1 MVGGTQRGYRL
12 RWCGASA
19 SQVGT
24 RGEVRRISPPFL
36 RHSFFTAAHQKGAA
50 TMTSTRLAPSRTII
64 ASFAAEHPQQHA
76 PQASAQPPL
85 NQYDDGLYILH
96 VASGPCGSAIPSAA
110 STTPISCA
118 LSNQSVQTYD
128 QGTHALVHSISG
140 AHSGPITDLCHT
152 TNEGSVL
159 VTSGQDGYVRLF
171 DLRQSA
177 AAATNNSS
185 PSKGL
190 SKAVAE
196 MQLPRKEEALS
207 VSIGY
212 GGALAAVGG
221 SRGLVHFF
229 DLRSLGASDSSSS
242 TCSPNLL
249 GTYED
254 AHTEEV
260 TKVRFQPTPDLSGVT
275 TNTLVTASEDG
286 LVCTF
291 DTSKPNE
298 EEALSSVLNVGTP
311 LRDVGFFG
319 PNGEGLYCLTGSET
333 MSVWHH
339 DSAQRICEFGDVRL
353 QLGSSAGM
361 NIDYL
366 VACNWDGNA
375 LSLLAGNSDGGAAI
389 YRVDAG
395 SIALVHTLVGG
406 HKGCVR
412 GFVVGRQRHWITGG
426 EDARLCEWNL
436 DEPQATVSPAASA
449 APRAKTTAASPSQRR
464 GGPIKHTRKKN
475 SNAPY

>member
-1 MVGGTQRGYRL
+1 MT
-12 RWCGASA
+12 
-19 SQVGT
+19 T
-24 RGEVRRISPPFL
+24 R
-36 RHSFFTAAHQKGAA
+36 
-50 TMTSTRLAPSRTII
+50 RLAPSRTII
-64 ASFAAEHPQQHA
+64 ASFAADHPQQHA
-76 PQASAQPPL
+76 QQASAQPPL

-110 STTPISCA
+110 ASTPISCA
-118 LSNQSVQTYD
+118 LSDQSVQTYD
-128 QGTHALVHSISG
+128 QSTHALVHSIPR

-152 TNEGSVL
+152 TNEGSVV

-177 AAATNNSS
+177 AATN
-185 PSKGL
+185 KGI

-207 VSIGY
+207 VAIGY

-229 DLRSLGASDSSSS
+229 DLRSLGASDSTSASS
-242 TCSPNLL
+242 SPNLL

-260 TKVRFQPTPDLSGVT
+260 TKVRFQPTPDLSGGT

-339 DSAQRICEFGDVRL
+339 DSAQRICDFGDVRS

-366 VACNWDGNA
+366 VACSWDGNA

-395 SIALVHTLVGG
+395 SIALTHTLASG

-412 GFVVGRQRHWITGG
+412 GFAVTRQRHWITGG

-436 DEPQATVSPAASA
+436 DGPQAAVSPAASSP
-449 APRAKTTAASPSQRR
+449 PRVKAMVTNPSQRR

>member
-1 MVGGTQRGYRL
+1 MKYLVWGMEPR
-12 RWCGASA
+12 AS
-19 SQVGT
+19 SEFSSTVV
-24 RGEVRRISPPFL
+24 RYSYSRVGEVRRSCSDTYLPAT
-36 RHSFFTAAHQKGAA
+36 HFFTRSRKAA
-50 TMTSTRLAPSRTII
+50 TMTTRRLAPSRTII

-76 PQASAQPPL
+76 QQASAQPPL

-96 VASGPCGSAIPSAA
+96 VASAAA
-110 STTPISCA
+110 STPISCA
-118 LSNQSVQTYD
+118 LSDQSVQTYD
-128 QGTHALVHSISG
+128 QSTHALVHSIPR

-152 TNEGSVL
+152 TNEGTVV

-177 AAATNNSS
+177 AAATSTNNS

-207 VSIGY
+207 VAIGY

-229 DLRSLGASDSSSS
+229 DLRSVGASDSTSASS
-242 TCSPNLL
+242 SPNLL

-260 TKVRFQPTPDLSGVT
+260 TKVRFQPTPDLSGGT

-339 DSAQRICEFGDVRL
+339 DSAQRICDFGDVRS

-395 SIALVHTLVGG
+395 SIALTHTLATG

-412 GFVVGRQRHWITGG
+412 GFVVRRQRHWITGG

-436 DEPQATVSPAASA
+436 DGPQAAASPAASSP
-449 APRAKTTAASPSQRR
+449 PRAKTTAISPSQRR

>member
-1 MVGGTQRGYRL
+1 M
-12 RWCGASA
+12 
-19 SQVGT
+19 
-24 RGEVRRISPPFL
+24 
-36 RHSFFTAAHQKGAA
+36 
-50 TMTSTRLAPSRTII
+50 
-64 ASFAAEHPQQHA
+64 
-76 PQASAQPPL
+76 
-85 NQYDDGLYILH
+85 
-96 VASGPCGSAIPSAA
+96 
-110 STTPISCA
+110 
-118 LSNQSVQTYD
+118 
-128 QGTHALVHSISG
+128 
-140 AHSGPITDLCHT
+140 
-152 TNEGSVL
+152 

-177 AAATNNSS
+177 AAASAATNS
-185 PSKGL
+185 PSKSL

-207 VSIGY
+207 VAIGY

-229 DLRSLGASDSSSS
+229 DLRSLGASDSTTS

-260 TKVRFQPTPDLSGVT
+260 TKVRFQPAPDLSGAT
-275 TNTLVTASEDG
+275 TNTLVTSSEDG

-339 DSAQRICEFGDVRL
+339 DSAQRICNFGDVRAR
-353 QLGSSAGM
+353 LGGSAGM
-361 NIDYL
+361 SIDYL
-366 VACNWDGNA
+366 VGCNWDGNE

-395 SIALVHTLVGG
+395 SIALTHTLVGG
-406 HKGCVR
+406 HRGCVR
-412 GFVVGRQRHWITGG
+412 GFVATRQRHWITGG

-436 DEPQATVSPAASA
+436 DGPQAAASAVASA
-449 APRAKTTAASPSQRR
+449 APRVRSTASNPSERR